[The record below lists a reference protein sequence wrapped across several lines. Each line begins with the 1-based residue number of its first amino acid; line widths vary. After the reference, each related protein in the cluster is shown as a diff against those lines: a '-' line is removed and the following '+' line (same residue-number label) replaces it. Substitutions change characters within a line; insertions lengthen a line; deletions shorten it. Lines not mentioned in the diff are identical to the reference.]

1 MFAKKINKLTIEI
14 LQGDISEIKADAL
27 VNAAN
32 NYLYMGAGV
41 AGALK
46 RKGGVEI
53 EKEAASKGPIEIGG
67 AVETGAGKL
76 NAKYVIHAAV
86 MGMDF
91 ETNENYIRKATANTL
106 LLADK
111 LNVKTIA
118 FPALGTGVGG
128 FPLDKC
134 AEIMFDEIIKFDM
147 EKNTF
152 IERVFLVL
160 FTKKAFDEFEKV
172 FRKV

>member
-1 MFAKKINKLTIEI
+1 MFAKKINKLSLEI
-14 LQGDISEIKADAL
+14 LQGDISEIKADVL

-32 NYLYMGAGV
+32 NHLYMGAGV

-46 RKGGVEI
+46 RRGGVEI
-53 EKEAASKGPIEIGG
+53 EKEAVSKGPIEIGG
-67 AVETGAGKL
+67 AVKTAAGRL

-91 ETNENYIRKATANTL
+91 ETNENYIRKATKNTL

-134 AEIMFDEIIKFDM
+134 AEIMFDEIIEFDK
-147 EKNTF
+147 EKNNN
-152 IERVFLVL
+152 IERVIIVL
-160 FTKKAFDEFEKV
+160 YSKKAFDEFEKV